1 MYKTTQKRM
10 EFKIFIKLKGIPII
24 RDAFQLKKIRIIRII
39 RVIRVQTLLKNY
51 HKIPIQRL

>member
-24 RDAFQLKKIRIIRII
+24 RDAFQLKKIRIIR
-39 RVIRVQTLLKNY
+39 VIRVQTLLKNH